1 MTRYFKTTMDQSTK
15 SMTILV
21 SVIILVVSFSSFYF
35 TGGRNNW
42 QTGVALTLVFAVL
55 YVTCYYLAPALYQI
69 TESKLLIKGGW
80 ILKKIELNDISQ
92 ATLVQSNEAPIFRLM
107 GMGGLFGYIG
117 WFYNRQWGRFL
128 LFGRRRTGTF
138 VALKLKSGQ
147 VIMLTP
153 DDPDGL
159 LTALSN

>member
-1 MTRYFKTTMDQSTK
+1 
-15 SMTILV
+15 MTILV
-21 SVIILVVSFSSFYF
+21 SVIFLVVSFSSFFF
-35 TGGRNNW
+35 TSGSNKW
-42 QTGVALTLVFAVL
+42 QTGIALTLVFTVL
-55 YVTCYYLAPALYQI
+55 YVLCYYLVPDQYQI

-80 ILKKIELNDISQ
+80 VLKKIALTDIAQ
-92 ATLVQSNEAPIFRLM
+92 VTLVKSNKAPIYRIM

-128 LFGRRRTGTF
+128 LYGRRRTGTF

-147 VIMLTP
+147 VILLTP

-159 LTALSN
+159 LGAISD